1 MDIEETKRIFK
12 FCYFKGFRKAM
23 KFSEQNKFNK
33 KKKKLTGF
41 GHGGVTEREGETG
54 RLGECDVVRAREH
67 LRRRFLIKK
76 RKTKPTYMVM
86 NFRTISI

>member
-1 MDIEETKRIFK
+1 
-12 FCYFKGFRKAM
+12 M
-23 KFSEQNKFNK
+23 KFSEQNKFKK

-41 GHGGVTEREGETG
+41 GHGGVAEREGETG

-67 LRRRFLIKK
+67 LRRLFSYKK

>member
-1 MDIEETKRIFK
+1 
-12 FCYFKGFRKAM
+12 M
-23 KFSEQNKFNK
+23 KFSEQNKFKK

-41 GHGGVTEREGETG
+41 GHVGVAEREGETG

-67 LRRRFLIKK
+67 LRRLFSYKK

-86 NFRTISI
+86 NFRTISIWARNSHKDTLNVMVIS